1 MICWKK
7 NYNFGFNHGNCVD
20 VYKEIMCWYEFLK
33 CYAKIYGFSL
43 LDAWSCFRLYFHVV
57 FDHKHLK
64 LEPLIFENKKNDIF
78 MGCGMKPAKRD
89 EFLGTFAHA
98 RTLFR
103 AREIG
108 RSSPLF
114 SRVLRARDLSLRARE
129 TFLAHARHDFACAKV
144 NIVQHICVDF
154 SLLFDLGL

>member
-1 MICWKK
+1 
-7 NYNFGFNHGNCVD
+7 
-20 VYKEIMCWYEFLK
+20 
-33 CYAKIYGFSL
+33 
-43 LDAWSCFRLYFHVV
+43 
-57 FDHKHLK
+57 
-64 LEPLIFENKKNDIF
+64 

-114 SRVLRARDLSLRARE
+114 SRVLRARELSLRARE
-129 TFLAHARHDFACAKV
+129 IFLAHARHDFACAKV
-144 NIVQHICVDF
+144 NIVQHIYFDF
-154 SLLFDLGL
+154 PLLLIWLVTCLYYGLLIIEWHDSLYTINLLEII